1 MQGEQ
6 VEKVKSGNG
15 NGHEPAAPAVL
26 HYVSDLQPGIRRLKR
41 GGGFTY
47 VDVEGRRITN
57 AAERKRIAALVIPPA
72 WIDVWISP
80 DAFGHILATGRDSRG
95 RKQYIYHP
103 LWHELRSQDRF
114 SALLEFGQSLP
125 RMRSTIDRHLRQPTL
140 SRERVLALMVRLLET
155 TLIRVGNREYARSN
169 DSYGL
174 TTLRRKHVRREGNRL
189 RFAFQGKSGKAHSI
203 TLHDPRAA
211 TVLKHCEEL
220 PGQQMFQ
227 YVDESG
233 AARSIQSQD
242 VNDYVRAVSGRDFTA
257 KDLRTWG
264 GTVVAARTLLEYL
277 SASETPRTGD
287 PIKAA
292 VKAAAHALGNTAA
305 VARRHYVHPAILAAY
320 DKGTLARHRDAAAKS
335 RAARYLSLEE
345 RVVIRILRAEGKAR
359 RRKLR
364 TTVRP
369 APDVGQQ
376 SSPRSREP
384 AIGASAAI

>member
-1 MQGEQ
+1 
-6 VEKVKSGNG
+6 
-15 NGHEPAAPAVL
+15 VL
-26 HYVSDLQPGIRRLKR
+26 HYVSDLDPGIRRQRR

-47 VDVEGRRITN
+47 TNVEGRRIKDG
-57 AAERKRIAALVIPPA
+57 AERKRITALVIPPA
-72 WIDVWISP
+72 WKDVWISP

-114 SALLEFGQSLP
+114 SALLEFAQALP
-125 RMRSTIDRHLRQPTL
+125 HMRATIDRHLRRPTL

-155 TLIRVGNREYARSN
+155 TLIRIGNREYAKSN

-189 RFAFQGKSGKAHSI
+189 RFVFQGKSGKQHSI

-277 SASETPRTGD
+277 NESETPRTGD

-320 DKGTLARHRDAAAKS
+320 EKGTLARHRDAAAKS
-335 RAARYLSLEE
+335 RGARYLSLEE
-345 RVVIRILRAEGKAR
+345 QVVIRILRAERKAT
-359 RRKLR
+359 RRKVR
-364 TTVRP
+364 TTVR
-369 APDVGQQ
+369 APSAAAPQNGHRETSR
-376 SSPRSREP
+376 SSTTP
-384 AIGASAAI
+384 AI

>member
-1 MQGEQ
+1 MQAEH
-6 VEKVKSGNG
+6 VETKAGNG
-15 NGHEPAAPAVL
+15 NGHDSTRPAVL
-26 HYVSDLQPGIRRLKR
+26 HYVSDLDPGIRRQRR

-47 VDVEGRRITN
+47 TNVEGRRIKDV
-57 AAERKRIAALVIPPA
+57 AERKRITALVIPPA
-72 WIDVWISP
+72 WKDVWISP

-114 SALLEFGQSLP
+114 SALLEFAQALP
-125 RMRSTIDRHLRQPTL
+125 HMRATIDRHLRRPTL

-155 TLIRVGNREYARSN
+155 TLIRIGNREYAKSN

-189 RFAFQGKSGKAHSI
+189 RFVFQGKSGKQHSI

-277 SASETPRTGD
+277 NESETPRTGD

-320 DKGTLARHRDAAAKS
+320 EKGTLARHRDAAAKS
-335 RAARYLSLEE
+335 RGARYLSLEE
-345 RVVIRILRAEGKAR
+345 QVVIRILRAERKAT
-359 RRKLR
+359 RRKVR
-364 TTVRP
+364 TTVR
-369 APDVGQQ
+369 APSAAAPQNGHRETSR
-376 SSPRSREP
+376 SSTTP
-384 AIGASAAI
+384 AI